1 MGRFAV
7 PNVETIGPYAYLRR
21 RWRDEAGRQ
30 HTQRIP
36 LGRTD
41 APEFAERLAAA
52 QRPAPERAAAAAGS
66 IGALIAAFRPVL
78 ATRKL
83 AAATRRN
90 YLLYLD
96 RIAQE
101 HGHRSV
107 RGLRPAHLY
116 AIRDGLADTPGVAR
130 NYLSVFRLL
139 LAFACERDWRADN
152 PAAGIPALPIGE
164 HEPWPAELLERA
176 IEKAPRMLR
185 LAIITQLCSG
195 QRIGDGIRIQH
206 SWLRPAA
213 PGIRGQQGPLVV
225 QLTQEKT
232 GAQVAFPVHPLWA
245 QEIAL
250 VPRKALTLLYDRSGH
265 PFASVEPLQAQ
276 LRRLMAELGA
286 EGYSFHGLR
295 KNACC
300 YLLELGL
307 SDATVGSLLG
317 MSAATVRHYGK
328 RTRALMLAR
337 QAAETII
344 AAQVLPIRGT
354 HRG

>member
-7 PNVETIGPYAYLRR
+7 RNVEIIGPYAYFRR
-21 RWRDEAGRQ
+21 RWRDGQGRQ

-36 LGRTD
+36 LGRVD

-52 QRPAPERAAAAAGS
+52 QRPAALRDVAAQGS
-66 IGALIAAFRPVL
+66 IGALITAFRPVL
-78 ATRKL
+78 ARRQL
-83 AAATRRN
+83 AGATRRN
-90 YLLYLD
+90 YGLYLD
-96 RIAQE
+96 RIEAD

-107 RGLRPAHLY
+107 KGLRPAHLY
-116 AIRDGLADTPGVAR
+116 AIRDALADTPGVAR

-139 LAFACERDWRADN
+139 LAFACERDWRTDN
-152 PAAGIPALPIGE
+152 PAAAIPALPIGE

-176 IEKAPRMLR
+176 CQAAPRMLR
-185 LAIITQLCSG
+185 LAIVGQLCSG

-206 SWLRPAA
+206 AWVRD
-213 PGIRGQQGPLVV
+213 GIC

-232 GAQVAFPVHPLWA
+232 GAQVAFPVHPLWQA
-245 QEIAL
+245 EIDR
-250 VPRKALTLLYDRSGH
+250 VERKALTLLYDRSGQ
-265 PFASVEPLQAQ
+265 PFATVEPLQAQ
-276 LRRLMAELGA
+276 LRRLLHGLGA

-317 MSAATVRHYGK
+317 MSAQTVRHYGK

-337 QAAETII
+337 EAAHTIT
-344 AAQVLPIRGT
+344 AATVLPLKRA
-354 HRG
+354 

>member
-7 PNVETIGPYAYLRR
+7 PNVETIGPYAYFRR
-21 RWRDEAGRQ
+21 RWRDEQGRQ

-52 QRPAPERAAAAAGS
+52 QRPAPEKAGPAAGS

-78 ATRKL
+78 ARREL
-83 AAATRRN
+83 ADATRRN
-90 YLLYLD
+90 YALYLD
-96 RIAQE
+96 RIEAD

-107 RGLRPAHLY
+107 KGLRPAHLY

-152 PAAGIPALPIGE
+152 PAAQIPALPIGE
-164 HEPWPAELLERA
+164 HEPWPADLLQRA
-176 IEKAPRMLR
+176 IEAASKMLR
-185 LAIITQLCSG
+185 LAIVTQLCGG

-206 SWLRPAA
+206 AWIKPA
-213 PGIRGQQGPLVV
+213 PGIRGQPGLGICE
-225 QLTQEKT
+225 LTQEKT
-232 GAQVAFPVHPLWA
+232 GAQVAFPVHPLWQA
-245 QEIAL
+245 EIDR
-250 VPRKALTLLYDRSGH
+250 VERKALTLLYDRSGN
-265 PFASVEPLQAQ
+265 PFTSVEPLQAQ
-276 LRRLMAELGA
+276 LRRLLADIGA
-286 EGYSFHGLR
+286 EGHYSFHGLR

-317 MSAATVRHYGK
+317 MSAQTVRHYGK

-337 QAAETII
+337 EAAHTIT
-344 AAQVLPIRGT
+344 AAQVLPLKRNG
-354 HRG
+354 

>member
-1 MGRFAV
+1 MGRCAV
-7 PNVETIGPYAYLRR
+7 PNVETIGPYAYFRR
-21 RWRDEAGRQ
+21 RWRDGEGRQ
-30 HTQRIP
+30 HTHRIP

-52 QRPAPERAAAAAGS
+52 QRPATERPGPAAGS

-78 ATRKL
+78 AKREL
-83 AAATRRN
+83 AGATRRN
-90 YLLYLD
+90 YALYLD
-96 RIAQE
+96 RIEAD

-107 RGLRPAHLY
+107 KGLRPAHLY

-164 HEPWPAELLERA
+164 HEPWPADLLERA
-176 IEKAPRMLR
+176 IEAAPKMLR
-185 LAIITQLCSG
+185 LAIVGQLCSG

-206 SWLRPAA
+206 QWIRN
-213 PGIRGQQGPLVV
+213 GICE
-225 QLTQEKT
+225 LTQEKT
-232 GAQVAFPVHPLWA
+232 GAQVAFPVHPLWQA
-245 QEIAL
+245 EIDR
-250 VPRKALTLLYDRSGH
+250 VERKALTLLYDRRGQ
-265 PFASVEPLQAQ
+265 PFATVEPLQAQ
-276 LRRLMAELGA
+276 LRRLLHGLGA
-286 EGYSFHGLR
+286 ESYSFHGLR

-317 MSAATVRHYGK
+317 MSAQTVRHYGK

-337 QAAETII
+337 EAAHTIT
-344 AAQVLPIRGT
+344 AAKVLPLRKADRG
-354 HRG
+354 